1 MAKKAKSN
9 LLKIYSWNVNGIRAI
24 QKKGFMEWVNNCK
37 GDIICLQETK
47 AHPEQLDDSIKQIND
62 YKSYWFSAEKKGYS
76 SVAIYSKPDVLKI
89 RNGLNNKIFDSE
101 GRVIFAEY
109 EKFVLANVYFP
120 NGGRGPERVKYKL
133 DFYDELFFNLEKKYR
148 ARKGIIV
155 VGDYNTAHKEID
167 LARPKEN
174 IKTSGFMPEERE
186 WIDKIINLGY
196 VDVFRKFNKEPDQYS
211 YWDQISRARDRNIG
225 WRIDYFMVSND
236 FADNVKKAEIHQ
248 EVFGSDHCPVSI
260 DVEI

>member
-101 GRVIFAEY
+101 GRVIIAEY

-120 NGGRGPERVKYKL
+120 TAGAVRKELNINWISMTNFFLILKKNTVRVKASLSLAIIIPLTKKL
-133 DFYDELFFNLEKKYR
+133 TLRVRKKISR
-148 ARKGIIV
+148 HPDSCLK
-155 VGDYNTAHKEID
+155 
-167 LARPKEN
+167 KEN
-174 IKTSGFMPEERE
+174 GLIK
-186 WIDKIINLGY
+186 L
-196 VDVFRKFNKEPDQYS
+196 
-211 YWDQISRARDRNIG
+211 
-225 WRIDYFMVSND
+225 
-236 FADNVKKAEIHQ
+236 
-248 EVFGSDHCPVSI
+248 
-260 DVEI
+260 